1 MAKFQKKRNVLDG
14 DLPKHVF
21 LEQVQRE
28 IQRRRME
35 STASYAEWLPSA
47 SPEFNWNFPHIRYI
61 VEKLDAFTRGE
72 IKRLMIFLPP
82 QHGKSSAVTVRYPA
96 YLLEKNPRT
105 RIVVTGYGADL
116 AETFSKQIRN
126 LVRSRNI
133 VDLDP
138 DTQSIPKWMTR
149 QGGGLK
155 AVGVEGAITGFS
167 ADFII
172 IDDPVKN
179 REAANSKAARDAAW
193 RWFTD
198 DLYTRQQADT
208 PIVVI
213 QCMTGDTPVLM
224 EDGTE
229 KPLREIQV
237 GDRVATYDNGKLS
250 SSIVLN
256 HKNNGSDF
264 TFKITTTSGR
274 IVRANKRHPFLV
286 EEEGKL
292 KWIRLRDL
300 TTLHKIVTVQDNGE
314 NGKEN
319 PVLSKDANEQLVQED
334 TVPLIT
340 AKRNGQMDTVLHQ
353 SISIQDV
360 PHILNTDTELLPQNT
375 TQCLQNKKE
384 NVQSVDNLQQVPTHC
399 HIGME
404 NSALTIATK
413 QTRCAHSSVTTVISQ
428 LDIPKQNLMLLQ
440 SLNTC
445 DFTTEQISKI
455 EPDGVE
461 DVFDIQVE
469 DTENFIANG
478 CVSHNTRWHEDDLS
492 GRLLADNEFIT
503 DPQYKWQV
511 VSLPAICEGSDPED
525 YYGVIEEDGT
535 IRKREEGEA
544 LCSELHPISQ
554 LLEIQR
560 TMGSS
565 FAALYQQRPAPAE
578 GDIWKKAWFC
588 EDGDDSKPFRTVD
601 RFPNNRKITQIWDTS
616 LEIKQRND
624 PCAMVEGCL
633 GEDGF
638 YYIAAMVN
646 EKMEFPALVNRMRSE
661 SERVGDNVEI
671 CVEDKANAKPA
682 RQQLRLL
689 GIPIIEV
696 PSGTNDKEVRAK
708 SVSHYAE
715 SGNIRFVNQMGN
727 INHLLIDQLLL
738 FPNGRHDDLHDSFV
752 HLLRRLGKRNQG
764 WDRKTL
770 QELASSIR

>member
-35 STASYAEWLPSA
+35 STASYAEWLPTA
-47 SPEFNWNFPHIRYI
+47 SPEFNWTYPHVRYI
-61 VEKLDAFTRGE
+61 VEKLDRFARGE

-96 YLLEKNPRT
+96 YLLEKNPKT

-126 LVRSRNI
+126 LVRARNI
-133 VDLDP
+133 VELDP

-208 PIVVI
+208 PIVII
-213 QCMTGDTPVLM
+213 Q
-224 EDGTE
+224 
-229 KPLREIQV
+229 
-237 GDRVATYDNGKLS
+237 
-250 SSIVLN
+250 
-256 HKNNGSDF
+256 
-264 TFKITTTSGR
+264 
-274 IVRANKRHPFLV
+274 
-286 EEEGKL
+286 
-292 KWIRLRDL
+292 
-300 TTLHKIVTVQDNGE
+300 
-314 NGKEN
+314 
-319 PVLSKDANEQLVQED
+319 
-334 TVPLIT
+334 
-340 AKRNGQMDTVLHQ
+340 
-353 SISIQDV
+353 
-360 PHILNTDTELLPQNT
+360 
-375 TQCLQNKKE
+375 
-384 NVQSVDNLQQVPTHC
+384 
-399 HIGME
+399 
-404 NSALTIATK
+404 
-413 QTRCAHSSVTTVISQ
+413 
-428 LDIPKQNLMLLQ
+428 
-440 SLNTC
+440 
-445 DFTTEQISKI
+445 
-455 EPDGVE
+455 
-461 DVFDIQVE
+461 
-469 DTENFIANG
+469 
-478 CVSHNTRWHEDDLS
+478 TRWHEDDLS
-492 GRLLADNEFIT
+492 GRLLDDNEFIT
-503 DPQYKWQV
+503 NPEYKWQV
-511 VSLPAICEGSDPED
+511 VSLPAICEGTDPDD
-525 YYGVIEEDGT
+525 YYGVIEEDGE
-535 IRKREEGEA
+535 IRKREDGEA
-544 LCSELHPISQ
+544 LCPELHPITQ
-554 LLEIQR
+554 LREIER

-588 EDGDDSKPFRTVD
+588 EDGDDNKPYRTVN

-646 EKMEFPALVNRMRSE
+646 EKMEFPALVNRMRTE
-661 SERVGDNVEI
+661 SERIGDNVEI

-715 SGNIRFVNQMGN
+715 SGNIRFVNQIGN
-727 INHLLIDQLLL
+727 INHLLMDQLLI

-764 WDRKTL
+764 WNRETL
-770 QELASSIR
+770 KELASSIR